1 MKRILIIICCMLLTA
16 CGKETSVE
24 TPNAQ
29 RPSIYAGGALYSSTG
44 YEAPAEELSTEVLG
58 YISSVVSLSE
68 LPEKDGEANIPF
80 EGAPYALC
88 GEGIAVKMDEVWTLF
103 LPAENGAHA
112 YVNE

>member
-16 CGKETSVE
+16 CGKDTYVE
-24 TPNAQ
+24 TPNSQ
-29 RPSIYAGGALYSSTG
+29 RPSINVGGTIYHSTG
-44 YEAPAEELSTEVLG
+44 YEAPKEELSAEVLG
-58 YISSVVSLSE
+58 YISSVVNLSE
-68 LPEKDGEANIPF
+68 LAEKDGEANIPF